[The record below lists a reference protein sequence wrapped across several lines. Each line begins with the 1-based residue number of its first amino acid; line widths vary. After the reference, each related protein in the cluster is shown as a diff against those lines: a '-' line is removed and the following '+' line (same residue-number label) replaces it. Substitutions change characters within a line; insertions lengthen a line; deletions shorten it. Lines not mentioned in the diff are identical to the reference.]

1 MKVRGRDTDSIV
13 PPARTDLKTI
23 LPRYI
28 KKKERKKRKK
38 KRKKKIRQTDQ

>member
-23 LPRYI
+23 LPRYKQK
-28 KKKERKKRKK
+28 KKKEK
-38 KRKKKIRQTDQ
+38 RQTDQ

>member
-23 LPRYI
+23 LPRYKKE
-28 KKKERKKRKK
+28 KKKER
-38 KRKKKIRQTDQ
+38 KIRQTDQ